1 MTTRKVYAQ
10 ELEALHK
17 KVTHMGDLIE
27 ESLEMVIQA
36 LKEMDR
42 EKAEAIIERD
52 DAVDNLER
60 EVEQEC
66 ISIIARQ
73 QPVATDLRRV
83 TSILRIV
90 ADLERIADHCQD
102 ISEYILMLVK
112 EERVP
117 SPDHVEEMVQK
128 VREMIRRTA
137 EAFVSDDIEEA
148 RAVIASDDTVDD
160 YFVQIR
166 DELAVA
172 MKHNPERIKQYI
184 DYLMIIKYLERM
196 ADHSTN
202 IAEWICYVVTGA
214 LETGM

>member
-1 MTTRKVYAQ
+1 MTTRKVYTE
-10 ELEALHK
+10 ELEALHQ
-17 KVTHMGDLIE
+17 KVIHMGGIIE
-27 ESLEMVIQA
+27 ESLEMVIRA
-36 LKEMDR
+36 LKEMNQ
-42 EKAEAIIERD
+42 ELAQEIVQRD
-52 DAVDNLER
+52 DQVDTLER
-60 EVEQEC
+60 EVEKEC

-90 ADLERIADHCQD
+90 SDLERIADHCQD
-102 ISEYILMLVK
+102 ISEYILLLAA

-117 SPDHVEEMVQK
+117 SPAHVEEMVEK

-137 EAFVSDDIEEA
+137 EAFVNDNEDEA
-148 RAVIASDDTVDD
+148 RAVMASDDAVDD

-172 MKHNPERIKQYI
+172 MKHNPDRIKQYI

-202 IAEWICYVVTGA
+202 IAEWICYVVTGD
-214 LETGM
+214 LEAGM